1 MSAASPSHRT
11 VEKGRYKSQN
21 QPTNRPTNQP
31 TNHPAGFGVNSLAY
45 IVIQT
50 ASSLTLKVLGTVKN
64 AIVVWI
70 GIVFLREPVSAL
82 QAAGYAVSLVAFF
95 WYNRIK
101 MQQVS
106 SGTGGGG
113 AGGDKSGDRG
123 GPSLGSLGSLAGGGM
138 SGKYSEAAAL
148 LGGGEAELG
157 SAGSGARK
165 AAAP

>member
-1 MSAASPSHRT
+1 MRKLTPKR
-11 VEKGRYKSQN
+11 Q
-21 QPTNRPTNQP
+21 TNQP
-31 TNHPAGFGVNSLAY
+31 THHPPTHLAGFGVNSLAY
-45 IVIQT
+45 VVIQT

-64 AIVVWI
+64 AVVVWI
-70 GIVFLREPVSAL
+70 GIVFLHEPVSAL
-82 QAAGYAVSLVAFF
+82 QAAGYAISLVAFF

-101 MQQVS
+101 MQQVA
-106 SGTGGGG
+106 GGAGGGGG

-157 SAGSGARK
+157 GAGSGARK